1 MKILKIILALL
12 LLLCLAPMPYGYYQF
27 VRVAAFVVFAILA
40 YEKRGDENKVLFALY
55 LIGAILFNPIWKV
68 YLGRELWMVADVVWA
83 GILGYD
89 LFFRQETNNAP
100 S

>member
-1 MKILKIILALL
+1 MKLLKTILALL

-27 VRVAAFVVFAILA
+27 VRVAAFGVFAILA
-40 YEKRGDENKVLFALY
+40 YERRGDESKVLFTLY

-89 LFFRQETNNAP
+89 LFFQQETKKAAQ
-100 S
+100 